1 MQIGRGHIA
10 VIGAGMCA
18 FFDMYITQALLPQ
31 LRQDFG
37 AGVAQV
43 SLTVTATTLG
53 VAAAAPFAG
62 SLADRFG
69 RRRVLLSAVA
79 LLTLA
84 TFGSASA
91 GNLHT
96 LLVWRVLQGLMIP
109 GIFASTVAYIAE
121 EWPPDEAG
129 TVASLYV
136 AGAVLGGFCGRFI
149 TGLVTAASGWRTAF
163 VTMGLINLAFLPLIG
178 LLLPRSRHFTAT
190 ASLRESLAG
199 MGVHLRN
206 RPLLATYGVGFAL
219 LFSQVGSLTY
229 VNFYLSAAPFR
240 FTTQDLSYI
249 FFVFL
254 VGMAVTPFSGRW
266 ALRWGA
272 RGVGVAALGIGALGL
287 ALTLWPWVP
296 AIVLGL
302 TLSSAGIFVV
312 QSLSTAT
319 VPRLAQGARSAAV
332 GLYITSYY
340 LGGSVGATLPAPLW
354 SAAGWHGCIALLVL
368 VQCGAMLLIRGNWA
382 GRG

>member
-1 MQIGRGHIA
+1 MPIDRGRVA

-18 FFDMYITQALLPQ
+18 FFDMYITQALLPE
-31 LRQDFG
+31 LRRSFG

-53 VAAAAPFAG
+53 VACAAPFAG
-62 SLADRFG
+62 GLADRFG
-69 RRRVLLSAVA
+69 RRRVLLGAVA

-84 TFGSASA
+84 TFGSATA
-91 GNLHT
+91 GNLHA
-96 LLVWRVLQGLMIP
+96 LLVWRVLQGLVIP

-121 EWPPDEAG
+121 EWPPAEAG

-163 VTMGLINLAFLPLIG
+163 VTMGLINLSFLPLIA
-178 LLLPRSRHFTAT
+178 LLLPPSRHFTPT
-190 ASLRESLAG
+190 ASLRDSLAG
-199 MGVHLRN
+199 AGVHLRN

-219 LFSQVGSLTY
+219 LFAQVGSLTY

-240 FTTQDLSYI
+240 FTTHDLSYI

-254 VGMAVTPFSGRW
+254 VGMVVTPFSGRW

-272 RGVGVAALGIGALGL
+272 RAVGIVALAVGALGL
-287 ALTLWPWVP
+287 LLTVWQWVP
-296 AIVLGL
+296 AIVVGL
-302 TLSSAGIFVV
+302 ALSSAGIFVT
-312 QSLSTAT
+312 QSLATVT
-319 VPRLAQGARSAAV
+319 VPRLASAARSSAV
-332 GLYITSYY
+332 GLYLTSYY

-354 SAAGWHGCIALLVL
+354 SAAGWHGCIILILA
-368 VQCGAMLLIRGNWA
+368 VQCGAMLLIRSHWT
-382 GRG
+382 GRA